1 MRIKSVL
8 KSFFVVSFVLT
19 LSAFIGLPRQEK
31 FQVDTAAST
40 LTWNAKKVTGEHYGN
55 VQIASGELA
64 TDGKVIKQGSFEIDL
79 STLTVTDVTNAESNA
94 KLVRHLKSDDFFS
107 VEKHPKANFSIT
119 SVTPKAGDEYTV
131 KGKLTIKGITN
142 EIEFPAN
149 IIRNGKKITASAK
162 IVVDRT
168 QYDIRYRSSNY
179 FENLGDKAISN
190 EFELNL
196 KLVAGIQSG
205 V

>member
-1 MRIKSVL
+1 MRIKSVF
-8 KSFFVVSFVLT
+8 KSFVVISFLLT
-19 LSAFIGLPRQEK
+19 LTAFIGLPRQEK

-40 LTWNAKKVTGEHYGN
+40 LTWNAKKVTGEHFGI
-55 VQIASGELA
+55 VQIASGELV
-64 TDGKVIKQGSFEIDL
+64 TDGKIIKQGSFEIDL

-94 KLVRHLKSDDFFS
+94 KLVGHLKSDDFFS
-107 VEKHPKANFSIT
+107 VAKHPKANFSIT
-119 SVTPKAGDEYTV
+119 SVTPKTGDEYAV

-142 EIEFPAN
+142 EIEFPAT

-196 KLVAGIQSG
+196 KLVAGIQTG